1 MRVTVSHPGR
11 TRHALLSP
19 ILTLHASLGNIRT
32 QTFSAPAPRGAARC
46 PLPCGGGTPAGAAGR
61 GGAGWGR
68 AAPTAAGPQ
77 RGEGGLQAKPTRV
90 NRPDGEKP
98 LEGLCDPVKC
108 SERINM
114 SKPHGGPGTFLATPS
129 RLNPSRSD
137 GLRGAAD
144 ASAAA
149 PRSVLRGEGGRQVR
163 AVPAN
168 PGASHTPPSTARARP
183 TRRQRP
189 CLEGGSAR
197 ECCCQLGT
205 RGSGF
210 GREGAWPPPRRAC
223 GSGRAA

>member
-68 AAPTAAGPQ
+68 AAPTTAGPQ
-77 RGEGGLQAKPTRV
+77 RGEGGLQAKPARV

-149 PRSVLRGEGGRQVR
+149 PRSVLRGEGGRQV
-163 AVPAN
+163 
-168 PGASHTPPSTARARP
+168 
-183 TRRQRP
+183 
-189 CLEGGSAR
+189 
-197 ECCCQLGT
+197 
-205 RGSGF
+205 
-210 GREGAWPPPRRAC
+210 PRRARQ
-223 GSGRAA
+223 SRRLAHAAFHRQSPAHPPAAAVLRGRFCAGMLLPAGNPGERVRP